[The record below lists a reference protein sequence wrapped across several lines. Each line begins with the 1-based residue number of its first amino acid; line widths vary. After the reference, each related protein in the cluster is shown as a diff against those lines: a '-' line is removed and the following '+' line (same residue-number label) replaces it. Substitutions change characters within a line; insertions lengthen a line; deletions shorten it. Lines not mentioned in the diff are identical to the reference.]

1 VEFSGKCVQN
11 KVRSVAEEPLKSKFD
26 KKKIYRRCAKNVQEK
41 IYVTAPSKSE
51 KLAGATKR

>member
-1 VEFSGKCVQN
+1 VF
-11 KVRSVAEEPLKSKFD
+11 AEESLKSKFD
-26 KKKIYRRCAKNVQEK
+26 KKKIYRRCAKKKNVQEK